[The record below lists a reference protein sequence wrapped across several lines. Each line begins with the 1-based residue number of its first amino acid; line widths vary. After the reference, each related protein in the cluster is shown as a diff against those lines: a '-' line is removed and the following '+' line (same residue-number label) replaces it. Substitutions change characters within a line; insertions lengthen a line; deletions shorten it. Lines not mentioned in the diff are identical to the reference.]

1 MCRNPAVS
9 LQPKPANNKKKQMK
23 LLKLLPFALLTLTFV
38 ACGDDEKEEKPIV
51 EFVSPTGTYVTTV
64 FGVTYATDEVTV
76 TAKFQKGKKSLTLVV
91 DEVTG
96 SPARGE
102 IPAQMM
108 TDLTIENIPLVVSE
122 TGNYTFDV
130 DPANGY
136 GTMGGDVS
144 TFKRC
149 HIRGQLTGKDLTF
162 TMEYKFTDSDR
173 EPLLTSTYQGT
184 YNVQE

>member
-1 MCRNPAVS
+1 
-9 LQPKPANNKKKQMK
+9 MK
-23 LLKLLPFALLTLTFV
+23 LLKLLPFALLALTFV
-38 ACGDDEKEEKPIV
+38 ACGDDENEEKPIV

-76 TAKFQKGKKSLTLVV
+76 TAKFQEGKKSLTLVV

-96 SPARGE
+96 SPARGD

-136 GTMGGDVS
+136 GTMGGEVRA
-144 TFKRC
+144 FNRC
-149 HIRGQLTGKDLTF
+149 HITGQLTGKDLTF